1 MFDTRKDSYT
11 LNEKKAW
18 LIQAMHNKTNL
29 QHECCPFLGDCYEE
43 VHSCNLPEYASQCYY
58 RTLKIKNK
66 AVEKISMPEIK
77 EKNIIQKCKRK

>member
-1 MFDTRKDSYT
+1 MHETRIDTFT
-11 LNEKKAW
+11 LNEKKPRI
-18 LIQAMHNKTNL
+18 LQEMHTKTTIKNK
-29 QHECCPFLGDCYEE
+29 CCPFLGDCYEE